1 MKALKIIGITIL
13 AIVAIILIAAAIV
26 PKSINYEKSI
36 VINAPIEI
44 VWENINSLADMDQW
58 SPWNDY
64 DPNLKKTITG
74 IDGTVGAMQS
84 WDSNNN
90 NVGKGSQT
98 IAKLEPPTLIETKL
112 VFYIPY
118 ESEAVGFV
126 KLQKENL
133 STKAT
138 WGFKSVMPYPFNLM
152 RLMVDF
158 EDAMGKDFGIGLN
171 KLKNI
176 CENN

>member
-13 AIVAIILIAAAIV
+13 AIVAIVLIAAAII
-26 PKSINYEKSI
+26 PKQFNYEKSI
-36 VINAPIEI
+36 IIKAPIEV
-44 VWENINSLADMDQW
+44 VWENTNSLADMDRW

-64 DPNLKKTITG
+64 DPNIIKTTTG
-74 IDGTVGAMQS
+74 IDGTVGASQS
-84 WDSNNN
+84 WESNNE

-98 IAKLEPPTLIETKL
+98 IAKLDPPRLIETKL
-112 VFYIPY
+112 KFYIPY
-118 ESEAVGFV
+118 ESEATGFV
-126 KLQKENL
+126 KLQEEGS

-138 WGFKSVMPYPFNLM
+138 WGFNSMMPYPFNLM
-152 RLMVDF
+152 RLFINFD
-158 EDAMGKDFGIGLN
+158 DAMGKDFGTGLH